1 MRRLILTMPLLKS
14 ISVLTFSL
22 TLISSIYVVVSGD
35 GLNPTILA
43 PADKLEGFASLN
55 SPAAVSNSTVFKVAG
70 DSILTINLLSSLSE
84 DQEISVYCR
93 NLLEIFGQ
101 RYAAS
106 INCLVPAAR
115 PVKICQNC
123 FSAYDNV
130 RDIYMNISSDQVGC
144 DKTSWFSLLAERPPF
159 FRNSSSIRCPLM
171 CLMIT
176 GLVMLLTSAVKFRE
190 MRINL
195 FDFVSATGCFGI
207 CVSTSKPL
215 SASVS
220 ILHLPPDG
228 STQ

>member
-1 MRRLILTMPLLKS
+1 MFNTSDSSAGKTGSRETTPGHVILCSQSPEVMVVRVERKIDAQRLILTMPFPKS

-22 TLISSIYVVVSGD
+22 TLISNIYVVVSGD
-35 GLNPTILA
+35 ELNPTVLA

-55 SPAAVSNSTVFKVAG
+55 SPAAVSNSTVFKVARN
-70 DSILTINLLSSLSE
+70 SIFTINLLSSLSE

-144 DKTSWFSLLAERPPF
+144 DKTSCFSLLAERPPF
-159 FRNSSSIRCPLM
+159 FRNSSSLAGVR
-171 CLMIT
+171 
-176 GLVMLLTSAVKFRE
+176 
-190 MRINL
+190 
-195 FDFVSATGCFGI
+195 
-207 CVSTSKPL
+207 
-215 SASVS
+215 
-220 ILHLPPDG
+220 
-228 STQ
+228 